1 MSQISVIS
9 KLTGVG
15 TTTEGTQVTLS
26 HSSIVELKVERANV
40 AAFARNGNDLVIT
53 LHSGEVITV
62 KNFFVTDAQGAS
74 QLVLQDSE
82 GALWWIQDPA
92 GAATYE
98 SIASTDVLLAASGSD
113 AGGAAIWPWV
123 LGGIVAAGGIAAAA
137 STGGGGGGDDD
148 DDNGSNPGTPTNPSD
163 PDTTPPNAPSGLQF
177 SPDGKTVSGTAEP
190 GSTITL
196 KDADG
201 NVIGTGKTGSDG
213 KFTIDLGTPL
223 TNGEQITATAT
234 DSSGNT
240 SPGTTITAPDT
251 TAPDAPDIL
260 LVNDDAGDKAG
271 PLENGQRTDDARPTF
286 SGIGEPGSTITL
298 CDNGKQIGTTTVD
311 AKGSWSFTPTTD
323 LANGSHTIT
332 TTATDAAG
340 NTSPASA
347 AVSFVVDTVA
357 PGAPAISSATDDIDP
372 GKGTVS
378 SGGSTNDPRPQLS
391 GTAEPG
397 STVTIYDGSVAIG
410 TAVTG
415 SNGTWTFTPSVNL
428 GESTHQFTVR
438 ATDAAGNTGP
448 ASPVFTLTVDLTPP
462 ATPTAIVLSDET
474 GAIKGAITAGQFTD
488 SSEPLLAGRGE
499 PGGTIQVYDNGVL
512 IGQTTVLPNG
522 TWSLRP
528 DNPLAE
534 GPHSITI
541 KQTDAAGNQS
551 AESQPVNFTV
561 DTTPPALPVI
571 AINPVGTQ
579 VTGTAEPGSK
589 IVITNSNGDVI
600 GRATTDGNGNFVAT
614 LSPAQTN
621 GEQLSVVATDAAG
634 NQSPAAS
641 LTAPDTTP
649 DILSVVDDQPGVTGP
664 ISQNGI
670 TNDRTPTLNGTAE
683 PGSTITIHSGGDVL
697 GTVVVPSSGQWTFT
711 PSTPLAEGAHVLTAT
726 SSNGNV
732 SNAWTITIDGTAPDA
747 PAITQLVDN
756 VPGGTGPVG
765 ANDTTNDAT
774 PTLNGTGE
782 PGSTITIR
790 LDGVDIGT
798 AVVGSSGAWTFT
810 PTTPVGDGTHTL
822 TAIATDVAGNT
833 SPVSGGFTF
842 TVDTTPPPVATLATV
857 TDDAGD
863 VKGPLS
869 SGDTTDDTQP
879 LLQGSAPDGTVI
891 TVYDGTTL
899 LGTATLDGSGGWSF
913 TPTTP
918 LTDGPHSLTIHATD
932 AAGNTSISDP
942 FELVM
947 RDLRPYSWV
956 MLAAL
961 FINVLSLSGIVFSM
975 QVYDRVIPAQ
985 SYPTLYVLTIGVLIA
1000 TLFGF
1005 VLRVARGHIMDL
1017 LGKRSDLRVS
1027 DRVFGHALRLRN
1039 SAIPR
1044 STGSFISQLRELEQ
1058 IREMVTSSTI
1068 STIVDLPFFLLF
1080 VVVLAIIAPQLA
1092 WIAPVAAVI
1101 MVLPGLLLQKKL
1113 AELAKQ
1119 SAHESTLRNAV
1130 LVESVQGL
1138 EDIKLM
1144 QAENRFLQQWNSY
1157 IQITAESGLRT
1168 RELTQN
1174 LISWGMTIQSLVY
1187 AAVIVV
1193 GAPMVIDGT
1202 LTTGSVVAASML
1214 ASRMIAPM
1222 ATLCGVLARWQQ
1234 VKAAKEGLDSIMQ
1247 LPTENQ
1253 REETPIRQDVL
1264 RGHYLFEQAQF
1275 RYHPEDPR
1283 MALRINRLEIKPG
1296 EKVAILGRNGA
1307 GKSTLLQ
1314 AMAGG
1319 MDLAGGELRLDNLS
1333 LPHLDVADVRRNVG
1347 FMTQNARL
1355 FYGTLRENITLG
1367 MPRAT
1372 DEEIFAALELTGA
1385 ASFVQKLPKGLDYPI
1400 MENGVGLSG
1409 GQRQSI
1415 LLARMLLRD
1424 PNIVLMDEPTASL
1437 DEHTEREFI
1446 QRLSAWLGHRT
1457 LIVATHRVPVLE
1469 LVERVVVLKEGML
1482 VMDAP
1487 KAQALNN
1494 SRMQQQQ
1501 AAAAREWKNENQSA

>member
-40 AAFARNGNDLVIT
+40 ADFARNGNDLVIT

-298 CDNGKQIGTTTVD
+298 YDNGKQIGTTTVD

>member
-40 AAFARNGNDLVIT
+40 ADFARNGNDLVIT

-298 CDNGKQIGTTTVD
+298 YDNGKQIGTTTVD

-1319 MDLAGGELRLDNLS
+1319 IDLAGGELRLDNLS
-1333 LPHLDVADVRRNVG
+1333 LPHLDVADVRCNVG

>member
-1 MSQISVIS
+1 
-9 KLTGVG
+9 
-15 TTTEGTQVTLS
+15 
-26 HSSIVELKVERANV
+26 
-40 AAFARNGNDLVIT
+40 
-53 LHSGEVITV
+53 
-62 KNFFVTDAQGAS
+62 
-74 QLVLQDSE
+74 
-82 GALWWIQDPA
+82 
-92 GAATYE
+92 
-98 SIASTDVLLAASGSD
+98 
-113 AGGAAIWPWV
+113 
-123 LGGIVAAGGIAAAA
+123 
-137 STGGGGGGDDD
+137 
-148 DDNGSNPGTPTNPSD
+148 
-163 PDTTPPNAPSGLQF
+163 
-177 SPDGKTVSGTAEP
+177 
-190 GSTITL
+190 
-196 KDADG
+196 
-201 NVIGTGKTGSDG
+201 
-213 KFTIDLGTPL
+213 
-223 TNGEQITATAT
+223 
-234 DSSGNT
+234 
-240 SPGTTITAPDT
+240 
-251 TAPDAPDIL
+251 
-260 LVNDDAGDKAG
+260 
-271 PLENGQRTDDARPTF
+271 
-286 SGIGEPGSTITL
+286 
-298 CDNGKQIGTTTVD
+298 
-311 AKGSWSFTPTTD
+311 
-323 LANGSHTIT
+323 
-332 TTATDAAG
+332 
-340 NTSPASA
+340 
-347 AVSFVVDTVA
+347 
-357 PGAPAISSATDDIDP
+357 
-372 GKGTVS
+372 
-378 SGGSTNDPRPQLS
+378 
-391 GTAEPG
+391 
-397 STVTIYDGSVAIG
+397 G

-1101 MVLPGLLLQKKL
+1101 
-1113 AELAKQ
+1113 
-1119 SAHESTLRNAV
+1119 
-1130 LVESVQGL
+1130 
-1138 EDIKLM
+1138 
-1144 QAENRFLQQWNSY
+1144 
-1157 IQITAESGLRT
+1157 
-1168 RELTQN
+1168 
-1174 LISWGMTIQSLVY
+1174 
-1187 AAVIVV
+1187 
-1193 GAPMVIDGT
+1193 
-1202 LTTGSVVAASML
+1202 
-1214 ASRMIAPM
+1214 
-1222 ATLCGVLARWQQ
+1222 
-1234 VKAAKEGLDSIMQ
+1234 
-1247 LPTENQ
+1247 
-1253 REETPIRQDVL
+1253 
-1264 RGHYLFEQAQF
+1264 
-1275 RYHPEDPR
+1275 
-1283 MALRINRLEIKPG
+1283 
-1296 EKVAILGRNGA
+1296 
-1307 GKSTLLQ
+1307 
-1314 AMAGG
+1314 
-1319 MDLAGGELRLDNLS
+1319 
-1333 LPHLDVADVRRNVG
+1333 
-1347 FMTQNARL
+1347 
-1355 FYGTLRENITLG
+1355 
-1367 MPRAT
+1367 
-1372 DEEIFAALELTGA
+1372 
-1385 ASFVQKLPKGLDYPI
+1385 
-1400 MENGVGLSG
+1400 
-1409 GQRQSI
+1409 
-1415 LLARMLLRD
+1415 
-1424 PNIVLMDEPTASL
+1424 
-1437 DEHTEREFI
+1437 
-1446 QRLSAWLGHRT
+1446 
-1457 LIVATHRVPVLE
+1457 
-1469 LVERVVVLKEGML
+1469 
-1482 VMDAP
+1482 
-1487 KAQALNN
+1487 
-1494 SRMQQQQ
+1494 
-1501 AAAAREWKNENQSA
+1501 

>member
-40 AAFARNGNDLVIT
+40 ADFARNGNDLVIT

-298 CDNGKQIGTTTVD
+298 YDNGKQIGTTTVD

-1319 MDLAGGELRLDNLS
+1319 IDLAGGELRLDNLS

-1482 VMDAP
+1482 VMNAP

>member
-40 AAFARNGNDLVIT
+40 ADFARNGNDLVIT

-298 CDNGKQIGTTTVD
+298 YDNGKQIGTTTVD

-1319 MDLAGGELRLDNLS
+1319 IDLAGGELRLDNLS

>member
-40 AAFARNGNDLVIT
+40 ADFARNGNDLVIT

-298 CDNGKQIGTTTVD
+298 YDNGKQIGTTTVD

-499 PGGTIQVYDNGVL
+499 PGGTIQVYDNGVH
-512 IGQTTVLPNG
+512 
-522 TWSLRP
+522 R
-528 DNPLAE
+528 
-534 GPHSITI
+534 
-541 KQTDAAGNQS
+541 AAKRHLESQARQS
-551 AESQPVNFTV
+551 ARGR
-561 DTTPPALPVI
+561 PAL
-571 AINPVGTQ
+571 
-579 VTGTAEPGSK
+579 
-589 IVITNSNGDVI
+589 D
-600 GRATTDGNGNFVAT
+600 
-614 LSPAQTN
+614 
-621 GEQLSVVATDAAG
+621 
-634 NQSPAAS
+634 
-641 LTAPDTTP
+641 
-649 DILSVVDDQPGVTGP
+649 
-664 ISQNGI
+664 
-670 TNDRTPTLNGTAE
+670 
-683 PGSTITIHSGGDVL
+683 H
-697 GTVVVPSSGQWTFT
+697 
-711 PSTPLAEGAHVLTAT
+711 H
-726 SSNGNV
+726 
-732 SNAWTITIDGTAPDA
+732 
-747 PAITQLVDN
+747 
-756 VPGGTGPVG
+756 
-765 ANDTTNDAT
+765 
-774 PTLNGTGE
+774 
-782 PGSTITIR
+782 
-790 LDGVDIGT
+790 
-798 AVVGSSGAWTFT
+798 
-810 PTTPVGDGTHTL
+810 
-822 TAIATDVAGNT
+822 
-833 SPVSGGFTF
+833 
-842 TVDTTPPPVATLATV
+842 
-857 TDDAGD
+857 
-863 VKGPLS
+863 
-869 SGDTTDDTQP
+869 
-879 LLQGSAPDGTVI
+879 
-891 TVYDGTTL
+891 
-899 LGTATLDGSGGWSF
+899 
-913 TPTTP
+913 
-918 LTDGPHSLTIHATD
+918 
-932 AAGNTSISDP
+932 
-942 FELVM
+942 
-947 RDLRPYSWV
+947 
-956 MLAAL
+956 
-961 FINVLSLSGIVFSM
+961 
-975 QVYDRVIPAQ
+975 
-985 SYPTLYVLTIGVLIA
+985 
-1000 TLFGF
+1000 
-1005 VLRVARGHIMDL
+1005 
-1017 LGKRSDLRVS
+1017 
-1027 DRVFGHALRLRN
+1027 
-1039 SAIPR
+1039 
-1044 STGSFISQLRELEQ
+1044 
-1058 IREMVTSSTI
+1058 
-1068 STIVDLPFFLLF
+1068 
-1080 VVVLAIIAPQLA
+1080 
-1092 WIAPVAAVI
+1092 
-1101 MVLPGLLLQKKL
+1101 
-1113 AELAKQ
+1113 
-1119 SAHESTLRNAV
+1119 
-1130 LVESVQGL
+1130 
-1138 EDIKLM
+1138 
-1144 QAENRFLQQWNSY
+1144 
-1157 IQITAESGLRT
+1157 
-1168 RELTQN
+1168 
-1174 LISWGMTIQSLVY
+1174 
-1187 AAVIVV
+1187 
-1193 GAPMVIDGT
+1193 
-1202 LTTGSVVAASML
+1202 
-1214 ASRMIAPM
+1214 
-1222 ATLCGVLARWQQ
+1222 
-1234 VKAAKEGLDSIMQ
+1234 
-1247 LPTENQ
+1247 
-1253 REETPIRQDVL
+1253 
-1264 RGHYLFEQAQF
+1264 
-1275 RYHPEDPR
+1275 
-1283 MALRINRLEIKPG
+1283 
-1296 EKVAILGRNGA
+1296 
-1307 GKSTLLQ
+1307 
-1314 AMAGG
+1314 
-1319 MDLAGGELRLDNLS
+1319 
-1333 LPHLDVADVRRNVG
+1333 
-1347 FMTQNARL
+1347 
-1355 FYGTLRENITLG
+1355 
-1367 MPRAT
+1367 
-1372 DEEIFAALELTGA
+1372 
-1385 ASFVQKLPKGLDYPI
+1385 
-1400 MENGVGLSG
+1400 
-1409 GQRQSI
+1409 
-1415 LLARMLLRD
+1415 
-1424 PNIVLMDEPTASL
+1424 
-1437 DEHTEREFI
+1437 
-1446 QRLSAWLGHRT
+1446 
-1457 LIVATHRVPVLE
+1457 
-1469 LVERVVVLKEGML
+1469 
-1482 VMDAP
+1482 
-1487 KAQALNN
+1487 
-1494 SRMQQQQ
+1494 
-1501 AAAAREWKNENQSA
+1501 